1 MELYMRIHSE
11 LGILEIVLEQFG
23 REMYFTK

>member
-1 MELYMRIHSE
+1 MKLCMRIHSE
-11 LGILEIVLEQFG
+11 NGILEIVLEQFG

>member
-1 MELYMRIHSE
+1 MRIHLE
-11 LGILEIVLEQFG
+11 NGILEIVLEQFG